1 MKRKIAYIKIRPS
14 DKDYNFK
21 SLKDKFDIVSFENEK
36 LFLKW
41 GESGETADVI
51 IIVGDLRRPKEV
63 ALIQYLKSNLT
74 FNAPLILFA
83 SQIDK
88 DTRKK
93 ALQLGI
99 AELLELNDEEHKIA
113 LRINF
118 LIDFSQNKSKDI
130 EVLERKFKVPFE
142 KRFFDIVFSASL
154 ILVLS
159 PLILLIILLIKLESR
174 GPIFYISKRAGAQY
188 KIFNFYK
195 FRSMRI
201 DADRNIKSLKHLNQY
216 KKTPADINPDP
227 VLEKCEECIE
237 NNVTCSSQLYW
248 DNKMICEKLYLL
260 NKKLNEEGTFIKFNN
275 DPRVTRVGK
284 FIRNKSI
291 DELPQLFNVL
301 KGDMSI
307 VGNRPL
313 PLYEAEKI
321 TTDKYSQRFFAP
333 AGITGLWQVNKRG
346 KGKMSE
352 EERIELDNE
361 YAKDFSFMKD
371 IKIILK
377 TIPALLQKE
386 NV

>member
-1 MKRKIAYIKIRPS
+1 MKKKIAYIKIRTAG
-14 DKDYNFK
+14 KDYNFT

-41 GESGETADVI
+41 GESGETADLI
-51 IIVGDLRRPKEV
+51 IIVGDLRHPKEV
-63 ALIQYLKSNLT
+63 ALIQFLKTNLT
-74 FNAPLILFA
+74 FNAPLILFV

-88 DTRKK
+88 DTRMK

-118 LIDFSQNKSKDI
+118 LVDFSQNKSRDT
-130 EVLERKFKVPFE
+130 EVLDRKFKMPFE

-174 GPIFYISKRAGAQY
+174 GPVFYISKRAGAQY

-216 KKTPADINPDP
+216 KKTPVAVNPDP
-227 VLEKCEECIE
+227 VMEKCDECLE
-237 NNVTCSSQLYW
+237 NNVACFSQLYW

-361 YAKDFSFMKD
+361 YAKNFSFIKD